1 MLFRSDY
8 YNPPAG
14 MPSTSQVSPC
24 ANLSATYTYLPGSY
38 AQVGLQQRRNAT
50 DVVAPDA
57 SGKITED
64 QESSVV
70 YASINHRFTPQL
82 TGNVMGNLQFS
93 TFNGGQFD
101 SQSQTMYSVGL
112 NLSYSFNPHVSVEI
126 GYNFDDLTSDVPG
139 EKYQRNRVY
148 AGVTGTY

>member
-1 MLFRSDY
+1 
-8 YNPPAG
+8 
-14 MPSTSQVSPC
+14 
-24 ANLSATYTYLPGSY
+24 LPGSY
-38 AQVGLQQRRNAT
+38 AQVGFQQTRNAT
-50 DVVAPDA
+50 DVVGNPALA

-64 QESSVV
+64 QESSVI
-70 YASINHRFTPQL
+70 YASINHRFTPRL
-82 TGNVMGNLQFS
+82 TGNVTGNLQFS
-93 TFNGGQFD
+93 TFNGGYYD
-101 SQSQTMYSVGL
+101 SQSQTMYSMGL